1 MNRTESKAPLV
12 LMEQVIM
19 VLVFALVAALCIQA
33 FVLAR
38 TLSIQMTDRDHAMN
52 VSQTLAETVKAYG
65 GDPER
70 VCETL
75 GGETDGDQMRFF
87 YDADWNEST
96 ETDAS
101 FLLVLEQEAGEGF
114 CRNAK
119 VTVTDSSG
127 EREIISMNIAW
138 QGAEAYE

>member
-70 VCETL
+70 VCEAL

>member
-33 FVLAR
+33 FVLSR

-75 GGETDGDQMRFF
+75 GGETDGDRMRFF
-87 YDADWNEST
+87 YDADWNAST

-114 CRNAK
+114 CRNGK